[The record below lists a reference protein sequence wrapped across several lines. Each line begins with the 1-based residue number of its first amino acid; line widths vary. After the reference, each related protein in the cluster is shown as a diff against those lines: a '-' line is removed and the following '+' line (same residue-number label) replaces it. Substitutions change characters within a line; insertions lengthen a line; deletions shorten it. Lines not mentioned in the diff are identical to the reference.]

1 MKTTLWNILSNK
13 VNEFEIPNGIS
24 IPKIQRDYAQ
34 GRNTL
39 RAKEIRNEFL
49 KNIHEAILD
58 VKKEKGNA
66 LDLDFVYG
74 SKELG
79 SFIPLDGQQRLS
91 TLFLLHWYLAFKAN
105 KLPAYNVVLSK
116 FRYETRPTTNLF
128 IKALCKEFGNEEYKK
143 LFGEDNLNEN
153 NTFKNIIENEHWYF
167 SSWSFDNTISSMVNM
182 LDSIH
187 GIFKDSEI
195 TINDLIQEDKP
206 SITFNF
212 LQLETYGLSDGL
224 YIKMNARGKQLT
236 NFENLKAQISKLIK
250 DSGFNEKYNYSL
262 LTSSGEKTVDVE
274 TYFATK
280 IDTTWSDYF
289 WKLKEEDHTFDN
301 KLLNLLTFIGLNELI
316 RIDIDLYEKAIS
328 KLETVEN
335 ISYYTLKE
343 VGLLN
348 ENSIIKYIDTLDVI
362 CTNNKNVVDF
372 FENSPFKKDVFIP
385 VLIDKVRPVYER
397 RVLFA
402 ATFDFII
409 KNITNLDYYELRKW
423 SRLLFNL
430 TNNTIYNRPKDFQDS
445 LEGVREFLNRYN
457 GDVYA
462 TFLAHGIK
470 GFDTVQTLEEEI
482 KITLRSKY
490 SDFNLLIDQIEND
503 AYLAGQI
510 SCILKFSGLYD
521 SYLNSKFHNQTVEE
535 FKVLKASLEDY
546 YKKFKLCFDDNG
558 LKVFEQE
565 EFRRALLCIDDFSI
579 YSTNFF
585 FYNNS
590 SNRDLSWKRLLKEVV
605 NLGRTYKVGA
615 EAILLLFNHIDSQT
629 PIVQQLDE
637 IIKNYIKITEAKD
650 WKYYFIKYP
659 LLFISSKQH
668 YVKFFDKPEDEY
680 IYCLNKTKYNRDTDF
695 DFMSLVLKEELNRKG
710 VDISKI
716 DFVYHYNKYDQFGI
730 NRIYG
735 KSVKIIY
742 NSHKQRHKFTIKAHG
757 QDEFYEKSISKV
769 IKYIIDNYYS

>member
-49 KNIHEAILD
+49 KNIHDAILD
-58 VKKEKGNA
+58 VKNSQGNA

-79 SFIPLDGQQRLS
+79 SFIPLDGQQRLT

-105 KLPAYNVVLSK
+105 NLSGYTTVLSK
-116 FRYETRPTTNLF
+116 FRYETRPTSNLF
-128 IKALCKEFGNEEYKK
+128 IKALCKEFGVEEYKK
-143 LFGEDNLNEN
+143 IFGEDNANEN

-167 SSWSFDNTISSMVNM
+167 SSWSFDNTISSMINM

-187 GIFKDSEI
+187 SIFKDSDI
-195 TINDLIQEDKP
+195 VIDDLIQEDKP

-236 NFENLKAQISKLIK
+236 SFENLKAQISKLIK
-250 DSGFNEKYNYSL
+250 EGGFNEKYNYSL
-262 LTSSGEKTVDVE
+262 VTSSGEKAVDVE

-280 IDTTWSDYF
+280 IDTIWSDYF
-289 WKLKEEDHTFDN
+289 WKLKGDEYSFDN

-316 RIDIDLYEKAIS
+316 RLDIDLYDKAIS
-328 KLETVEN
+328 QLEKVEN

-348 ENSIIKYIDTLDVI
+348 ESSIIKYIDTLDVI
-362 CTNNKNVVDF
+362 CSNQQDVVSF
-372 FENSPFKKDVFIP
+372 FENSQFKDEVFIP
-385 VLIDKVRPVYER
+385 ILTDKVRPVYER

-402 ATFDFII
+402 GTFDFLI
-409 KNITNLDYYELRKW
+409 KNIANPDFHELQKW

-430 TNNTIYNRPKDFQDS
+430 TNNTIYNRSKDFQDS
-445 LEGVREFLNRYN
+445 LDGIKDFLNCYN

-462 TFLAHGIK
+462 TYLAQGIK

-482 KITLRSKY
+482 KITLRKKY
-490 SDFNLLIDQIEND
+490 SDFNSPIDQIEND

-510 SCILKFSGLYD
+510 SCILKFSGIYD
-521 SYLNSKFHNQTVEE
+521 SYLISQFNNYTSGEFESLKESLDNS
-535 FKVLKASLEDY
+535 

-558 LKVFEQE
+558 LKAFEQE
-565 EFRRALLCIDDFSI
+565 EFRRALLSIDEFYI

-590 SNRDLSWKRLLKEVV
+590 TSRDLSWKRLLKEVV
-605 NLGRTYKVGA
+605 NLGKTYRVGA
-615 EAILLLFNHIDSQT
+615 AALTLLFNHINLNS
-629 PIVQQLDE
+629 PIQKQLE
-637 IIKNYIKITEAKD
+637 AIINDYIKITETKD

-659 LLFISSKQH
+659 LLFQSSKQH
-668 YVKFFDKPEDEY
+668 YVKFFENIEDDEY
-680 IYCLNKTKYNRDTDF
+680 VYCLNKTKYNKEVDY
-695 DFMSLVLKEELNRKG
+695 DFMSLVVKSTLISNGLD
-710 VDISKI
+710 VSKI
-716 DFVYHYNKYDQFGI
+716 EYAYQHKYNQFGI
-730 NRIYG
+730 NSIKG

-742 NSHKQRHKFTIKAHG
+742 NTPKQRHKFTIKVYG
-757 QDEFYEKSISKV
+757 QDEFYEKSFSKV
-769 IKYIIDNYYS
+769 TNFIIDNYYS